1 MDGQAEDD
9 DDGHAG
15 QAGAA
20 GWAAGAASIEQLGS
34 ALHVATA
41 VDAPAGSEDG
51 AVPTAPGMALVA
63 AVLWSRFLRFDVA
76 DPGWPDRDR
85 FVLSS
90 GRYLPLLRA
99 LLRLT
104 GHAPVPP
111 GCAFGQHPA
120 IETAAGPPGQG
131 FAMAVGMAM
140 AERSLAGRFG
150 RTLVDHSTWV
160 LAYETDLAAGVS
172 LEAASLAGQ
181 MRLDKL
187 VVLFHAVPAAGAEPG
202 TDATTRFAALGW
214 AVRRVAASDPEAIA
228 GAIAGAL
235 RVRRPTLIACLP
247 GAARSAVAP
256 ARQRPE
262 IGDAWLA
269 CGRRGAGV
277 RRSWL
282 RRLARHRLGREFERT
297 LSSRLPPGWQQGWR
311 QGQDLPAGT
320 ATLDAGR
327 HGLGLLCGLLP
338 EMTVLHCHA
347 GASIL
352 RGLADA
358 DAAGGTAGRMTRH
371 LPCGVQEHAM
381 AALLNGLSLHG
392 SARPVVAAAFAS
404 IDRMRPAL
412 RLAAQMGQP
421 VIYLLTGDG
430 LSLDEDGVGWQPV
443 EQLASLRAMP
453 EVAVFR
459 PADPAEVAACW
470 ELALCHDTGPSL
482 IALNPRAPATG
493 AVAAVADVA
502 EPETRHR
509 GCAQGGYVLSR
520 GQAARHATLIA
531 TGAEVAV
538 ALQARDRL
546 RSEGISVAVVSLP
559 CWELFS
565 RQPASYRAATLGE
578 APRIGIEAAS
588 GFGWERWLGPDG
600 VFIGM
605 DGFGAGAGSGT
616 TDRPSGI
623 TPDMVTARVRR
634 RLGLASL

>member
-214 AVRRVAASDPEAIA
+214 AVRRGGGSEAEGSA
-228 GAIAGAL
+228 GG
-235 RVRRPTLIACLP
+235 
-247 GAARSAVAP
+247 
-256 ARQRPE
+256 
-262 IGDAWLA
+262 
-269 CGRRGAGV
+269 
-277 RRSWL
+277 
-282 RRLARHRLGREFERT
+282 
-297 LSSRLPPGWQQGWR
+297 
-311 QGQDLPAGT
+311 
-320 ATLDAGR
+320 
-327 HGLGLLCGLLP
+327 
-338 EMTVLHCHA
+338 HA
-347 GASIL
+347 GA
-352 RGLADA
+352 R
-358 DAAGGTAGRMTRH
+358 
-371 LPCGVQEHAM
+371 
-381 AALLNGLSLHG
+381 
-392 SARPVVAAAFAS
+392 
-404 IDRMRPAL
+404 
-412 RLAAQMGQP
+412 
-421 VIYLLTGDG
+421 
-430 LSLDEDGVGWQPV
+430 
-443 EQLASLRAMP
+443 
-453 EVAVFR
+453 
-459 PADPAEVAACW
+459 
-470 ELALCHDTGPSL
+470 
-482 IALNPRAPATG
+482 
-493 AVAAVADVA
+493 
-502 EPETRHR
+502 
-509 GCAQGGYVLSR
+509 
-520 GQAARHATLIA
+520 
-531 TGAEVAV
+531 
-538 ALQARDRL
+538 
-546 RSEGISVAVVSLP
+546 
-559 CWELFS
+559 
-565 RQPASYRAATLGE
+565 
-578 APRIGIEAAS
+578 
-588 GFGWERWLGPDG
+588 
-600 VFIGM
+600 
-605 DGFGAGAGSGT
+605 
-616 TDRPSGI
+616 
-623 TPDMVTARVRR
+623 
-634 RLGLASL
+634 